1 MENNRLKVQ
10 KRINKYNISII
21 TIVILIAVIGLCIF
35 KAYEKSKQQLPEPVS
50 MSSVNIPD
58 VYASIDVSL
67 LTEPFAENDESECS
81 FVVDKNEYLSVV
93 VLSDDDIERLKAI
106 KEYTYSDDESIEAP
120 ESIKIQG
127 MTQVIPED
135 LKKIIIESYNELYD
149 DNSLNEENFE
159 EYMGNV
165 YLNTKLSPINYSV
178 EILAGILSG
187 IFVIIY
193 IKTIISTRLTL
204 RKYTLNGSLEY
215 IYSQLDQIDT
225 VVYNKDKFFLT
236 REYIVDC
243 SNGLVI
249 IKYDDIRWI
258 YPFQI
263 VQYGITTDKSII
275 IVDKDKKRFKVLE
288 MWGIG
293 KKERTEMYDIVYNEI
308 CKRAP
313 NALKGYTSE
322 NKRQL
327 QNM

>member
-187 IFVIIY
+187 IFAIIY